1 MKPRAADALT
11 ASSSGS
17 LRRFQDGFAQALL
30 DARADGTSDAA
41 LAHLTAQ
48 PGFAV
53 YRNTVLKG
61 CIDALAANYP
71 AVLRLVGEEWFRA
84 AAAIY
89 VREHLPRQPMLF
101 DYGEGMARFLAEF
114 EPAAELPY
122 LAAVAQLDRLWSE
135 AHFAPDEAP
144 LDADVLATLG
154 PAQLARTTLRPNAS
168 ARWVWFDT
176 MPIRTI
182 WQRNRTPD
190 AVNAFDGDSD
200 WHGEGVLIVRP
211 HGAVETI
218 ALDAAGCAFMD
229 ACARGASLTEAV
241 LAAAEVEG
249 SLDLTQLTATLFSS
263 GAFAQ
268 LRWQDQSKT
277 KEPT

>member
-1 MKPRAADALT
+1 MNSRLADGLPAAP
-11 ASSSGS
+11 GS

-30 DARADGTSDAA
+30 DARADGTREAP

-89 VREHLPRQPMLF
+89 ARENLPRQPMLL
-101 DYGEGMARFLAEF
+101 DYGEGMARFLAGF
-114 EPAAELPY
+114 EPAAQLPY
-122 LAAVAQLDRLWSE
+122 LPAVAQLDRLWSE
-135 AHFAPDEAP
+135 AHFAADEAA
-144 LDADVLATLG
+144 LDADVPATLS
-154 PAQLARTTLRPNAS
+154 PEQLARTALRPHAS
-168 ARWVWFDT
+168 ARWAWFDT
-176 MPIRTI
+176 MPIRTL
-182 WQRNRTPD
+182 WQRNRTP
-190 AVNAFDGDSD
+190 AAPNTFNGDID

-211 HGAVETI
+211 HGAVETVP
-218 ALDAAGCAFMD
+218 LDAAGCAFMD
-229 ACARGASLTEAV
+229 ACASGASLTEAV
-241 LAAAEVEG
+241 LAAAGVEG
-249 SLDLTQLTATLFSS
+249 SVDLTQLTATLFSS

-268 LRWQDQSKT
+268 LRLQDQSKT
-277 KEPT
+277 KERT